1 MQTTILILTYIRA
14 FLHWFWLSII
24 TAFFVI
30 MIIFFELVGKKK
42 ISYQISRLWA
52 FGLLWF
58 CGIKVI
64 GKNKQNIPEKPFLM
78 LFNHRSYVDIPAL
91 LQVTPERLHFG
102 AKRTLFSIPIFGF
115 GIKMQGHIP
124 IHRENP
130 RKVYKLYQSLSTRVQ
145 RGDCFALS
153 PEGGRHTGPGLAR
166 FKKGP
171 FIFATTCQI
180 RILPVLIH
188 KSEECMPK
196 GSWFFNIGAWR
207 RKVIVEYLPV
217 IETKGKSKKDIRKL
231 QDQVYKS
238 MEAPIAVC

>member
-78 LFNHRSYVDIPAL
+78 LFNHRSYIDIPAL

-217 IETKGKSKKDIRKL
+217 IETKGK
-231 QDQVYKS
+231 
-238 MEAPIAVC
+238 